1 MTAVEA
7 KICGIRDE
15 QAARAAVTGGAAF
28 VGFIFF
34 PPSPRA
40 VTPEA
45 AARIAAGLPAGL
57 GKVAVTVDADD
68 ETLGAIL
75 GAYDFD
81 LLQLHGKESPA
92 RVAGVRKR
100 FGRPVMKAIPVAAA
114 EDLDR
119 VRDYLPVADRLL
131 FDAKPPKDMKG
142 ALPGGNALS
151 FDWTLLAGRDWPKP
165 WFLSGGLDAG
175 NLAEALRVTRA
186 PAVDVSSGVED
197 KPGRKNP
204 EKIAAFL
211 ETLIRHPAARP

>member
-1 MTAVEA
+1 MAVEA
-7 KICGIRDE
+7 KICGIRDDI
-15 QAARAAVTGGAAF
+15 AARAAVEGGAAF
-28 VGFIFF
+28 VGFIFY

-40 VTPEA
+40 VAPEG
-45 AARIAAGLPAGL
+45 AARIAAGLPSGL

-68 ETLGAIL
+68 AALGAIL
-75 GAYDFD
+75 KAYDFD

-92 RVAGVRKR
+92 RVAEVRKR
-100 FGRPVMKAIPVAAA
+100 FGRPVMKAIPVAGA
-114 EDLDR
+114 EDLAG
-119 VRDYLPVADRLL
+119 VNDYLPVVDRLL

-151 FDWTLLAGRDWPKP
+151 FDWTLLAGKDWPKP

-211 ETLIRHPAARP
+211 QVLSAV

>member
-1 MTAVEA
+1 MAVEA
-7 KICGIRDE
+7 KICGIRNDA
-15 QAARAAVTGGAAF
+15 AARAAVEGGAAF
-28 VGFIFF
+28 IGFIFY
-34 PPSPRA
+34 PPSPRS
-40 VTPEA
+40 VTPEV
-45 AARIAAGLPAGL
+45 AARIAAGLPSGL

-68 ETLGAIL
+68 AALGAIL
-75 GAYDFD
+75 KAYDFD

-92 RVAGVRKR
+92 RVAEVRER
-100 FGRPVMKAIPVAAA
+100 FGRPVMKAIPVAGA
-114 EDLDR
+114 EDLGR
-119 VRDYLPVADRLL
+119 VRDYLPVVDRLL

-151 FDWTLLAGRDWPKP
+151 FDWTLLAGKDWPKP

-204 EKIAAFL
+204 DKIAAFL
-211 ETLIRHPAARP
+211 QVLSAA

>member
-1 MTAVEA
+1 MPVEA
-7 KICGIRDE
+7 KICGVRDDA
-15 QAARAAVTGGAAF
+15 AARAAVEGGAAF
-28 VGFIFF
+28 VGFIFY

-40 VTPEA
+40 VAPEV
-45 AARIAAGLPAGL
+45 AARIAAGLPQGL

-68 ETLGAIL
+68 AALGAIL
-75 GAYDFD
+75 RAYDFD

-92 RVAGVRKR
+92 RVAEVRKH
-100 FGRPVMKAIPVAAA
+100 FGRPVMKAIAVAGA
-114 EDLDR
+114 EDLGR
-119 VRDYLPVADRLL
+119 THDYLPVVDRLL
-131 FDAKPPKDMKG
+131 FDAKPPKDRKG

-151 FDWTLLAGRDWPKP
+151 FDWTLLAGKDWPKP

-204 EKIAAFL
+204 KKIAAFL
-211 ETLIRHPAARP
+211 QALSAV

>member
-1 MTAVEA
+1 MRIEA
-7 KICGIRDE
+7 KICGIRTVE
-15 QAARAAVTGGAAF
+15 AARAAVAGGAAF
-28 VGFIFF
+28 VGFVFY

-40 VTPEA
+40 ATPEG
-45 AARIAAGLPAGL
+45 AARIAADLPPGL

-68 ETLGAIL
+68 EALGAIL
-75 GAYDFD
+75 KAYDFD

-92 RVAGVRKR
+92 RVAEVRRR
-100 FGRPVMKAIPVAAA
+100 FGRPVMKAIPVAGA
-114 EDLDR
+114 EDLGR
-119 VRDYLPVADRLL
+119 AGDYLPVADRLL
-131 FDAKPPKDMKG
+131 FDAKPPQDMKG

-151 FDWTLLAGRDWPKP
+151 FDWTLLAGGDWPKP

-197 KPGRKNP
+197 KPGRKSP

-211 ETLIRHPAARP
+211 QALAAG

>member
-1 MTAVEA
+1 MRIEA
-7 KICGIRDE
+7 KICGIRTVE
-15 QAARAAVTGGAAF
+15 AARAAVAGGAAF
-28 VGFIFF
+28 VGFVFY

-40 VTPEA
+40 APPEG
-45 AARIAAGLPAGL
+45 AARIAADLPPGL

-68 ETLGAIL
+68 EALGAIL
-75 GAYDFD
+75 KAYDFD

-92 RVAGVRKR
+92 RVAEVRRR
-100 FGRPVMKAIPVAAA
+100 FGRPVMKAIPVAGA
-114 EDLDR
+114 EDLGR
-119 VRDYLPVADRLL
+119 AGDYLPVADRLL
-131 FDAKPPKDMKG
+131 FDAKPPQDMKG

-186 PAVDVSSGVED
+186 PAVDVSSGVEV
-197 KPGRKNP
+197 KPGRKSP

-211 ETLIRHPAARP
+211 QALAAG

>member
-1 MTAVEA
+1 MRIEA
-7 KICGIRDE
+7 KICGIRTVE
-15 QAARAAVTGGAAF
+15 AARAAVAGGAAF
-28 VGFIFF
+28 VGFVFY

-40 VTPEA
+40 ATPEG
-45 AARIAAGLPAGL
+45 AARIAADLPPGL

-68 ETLGAIL
+68 EALGAIL
-75 GAYDFD
+75 KAYDFD

-92 RVAGVRKR
+92 RVAEVRRR
-100 FGRPVMKAIPVAAA
+100 FGRPVMKAIPVAGA
-114 EDLDR
+114 EDLGR
-119 VRDYLPVADRLL
+119 AGDYLPVADRLL
-131 FDAKPPKDMKG
+131 FDAKPPKDMEG

-197 KPGRKNP
+197 KPGRKSP

-211 ETLIRHPAARP
+211 QALAAG

>member
-1 MTAVEA
+1 MAVEA
-7 KICGIRDE
+7 KICGIRNDA
-15 QAARAAVTGGAAF
+15 AARAAVEGGAAF
-28 VGFIFF
+28 IGFIFY
-34 PPSPRA
+34 PPSPRSVA
-40 VTPEA
+40 PEV
-45 AARIAAGLPAGL
+45 AARIAAGLPSGL

-68 ETLGAIL
+68 AALGAIL
-75 GAYDFD
+75 KAYDFD

-92 RVAGVRKR
+92 RVAEVRER
-100 FGRPVMKAIPVAAA
+100 FGRPVMKAIPVAGA
-114 EDLDR
+114 EDLGR
-119 VRDYLPVADRLL
+119 VRDYLPVVDRLL

-151 FDWTLLAGRDWPKP
+151 FDWTLLAGKDWPKP

-204 EKIAAFL
+204 DKIAAFL
-211 ETLIRHPAARP
+211 QVLSAA

>member
-1 MTAVEA
+1 MRIEA
-7 KICGIRDE
+7 KICGIRTVE
-15 QAARAAVTGGAAF
+15 AARAAVAGGAAF
-28 VGFIFF
+28 VGFVFY

-40 VTPEA
+40 ATPEG
-45 AARIAAGLPAGL
+45 AARIAADLPPGL

-68 ETLGAIL
+68 EALGAIL
-75 GAYDFD
+75 KAYDFD

-92 RVAGVRKR
+92 RVAELRRR
-100 FGRPVMKAIPVAAA
+100 FGRPVMKAIPVAGA
-114 EDLDR
+114 EDLGR
-119 VRDYLPVADRLL
+119 AGDYLPVADRLL
-131 FDAKPPKDMKG
+131 FDAKPPKDMEG

-197 KPGRKNP
+197 KPGRKSP

-211 ETLIRHPAARP
+211 QALAAG

>member
-1 MTAVEA
+1 MRIEA
-7 KICGIRDE
+7 KICGIRTVE
-15 QAARAAVTGGAAF
+15 AARAAVAGGAAF
-28 VGFIFF
+28 VGFVFY

-40 VTPEA
+40 ATPEG
-45 AARIAAGLPAGL
+45 AARIAADLPPGL
-57 GKVAVTVDADD
+57 GKVAVTVNADD
-68 ETLGAIL
+68 EARGTIL
-75 GAYDFD
+75 KAYDFD

-92 RVAGVRKR
+92 RVAEVRRR
-100 FGRPVMKAIPVAAA
+100 FGRPVMKAIPVAGA
-114 EDLDR
+114 EDLGR
-119 VRDYLPVADRLL
+119 AGDYLPVADRLL

-197 KPGRKNP
+197 KPGRKSP

-211 ETLIRHPAARP
+211 QALAAG

>member
-1 MTAVEA
+1 MPVEA
-7 KICGIRDE
+7 KICGVRDDA
-15 QAARAAVTGGAAF
+15 AARAAVEGGAAF
-28 VGFIFF
+28 VGFIFY

-40 VTPEA
+40 VAPEV
-45 AARIAAGLPAGL
+45 AARIAAGLPQGL

-68 ETLGAIL
+68 AALGAIL

-92 RVAGVRKR
+92 RVAEVRKR
-100 FGRPVMKAIPVAAA
+100 FGRPVMKAIPVAGA
-114 EDLDR
+114 EDLGR
-119 VRDYLPVADRLL
+119 VRDYLPMVDRLL

-151 FDWTLLAGRDWPKP
+151 FDWTLLAGKDWPKP

-175 NLAEALRVTRA
+175 NLAEALRITRA

-204 EKIAAFL
+204 GKIAAFL
-211 ETLIRHPAARP
+211 QALSAV

>member
-1 MTAVEA
+1 MRIEA
-7 KICGIRDE
+7 KICGIRTVE
-15 QAARAAVTGGAAF
+15 AARAAVAGGAAF
-28 VGFIFF
+28 VGFVFY

-40 VTPEA
+40 ATPEG
-45 AARIAAGLPAGL
+45 AARIAADLPPGL

-68 ETLGAIL
+68 EALGAIL
-75 GAYDFD
+75 KAYDFD

-92 RVAGVRKR
+92 RVAEVRRR
-100 FGRPVMKAIPVAAA
+100 FGRPVMKAIPVAGA
-114 EDLDR
+114 EDLGR
-119 VRDYLPVADRLL
+119 AGDYLPVADRLL
-131 FDAKPPKDMKG
+131 FDAKPPKDMEG

-151 FDWTLLAGRDWPKP
+151 FDWALLAGRDWPKP

-197 KPGRKNP
+197 KPGRKSP

-211 ETLIRHPAARP
+211 QALAAG